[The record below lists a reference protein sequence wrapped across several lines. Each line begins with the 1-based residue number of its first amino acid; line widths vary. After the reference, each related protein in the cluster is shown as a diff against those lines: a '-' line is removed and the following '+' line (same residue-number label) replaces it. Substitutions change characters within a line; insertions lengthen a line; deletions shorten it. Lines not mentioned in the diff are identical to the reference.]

1 MTGKVVMTGK
11 IVLLAWSLAY
21 AGFAWAQ
28 TSRPAPAL
36 VTNKV
41 YVGVEGTA
49 FANFST
55 FSGSNY
61 VDNGMRKPPLLTRSF
76 GLSLRQNLSQRLSLE
91 TGGSIIRL
99 GYKATFTGNYR
110 GGRRWRDKATVTS
123 AFSLLEIPLRI
134 NYFVGSKATKWRKY
148 VSLGTSFLYNPN
160 AGLTG
165 AVGGK
170 AGFVDAYTGDTFT
183 LTERR
188 WQGPRLTA
196 IALAGIGIERD
207 LGRRVIANLGLVYAK
222 GFTNVA
228 VWEVRYTTW
237 DVSQAVDGVA
247 FNNTITNKST
257 YLGLRLAF
265 QVALF

>member
-1 MTGKVVMTGK
+1 MTGKVL
-11 IVLLAWSLAY
+11 LLAWSLAY
-21 AGFAWAQ
+21 CCVARAQ
-28 TSRPAPAL
+28 TSRPAL

-41 YVGVEGTA
+41 YVGIEGMPL
-49 FANFST
+49 ANFST

-61 VDNGMRKPPLLTRSF
+61 VDNGMRKPPLPTRSF

-110 GGRRWRDKATVTS
+110 GGKRWRDKATLTS
-123 AFSLLEIPLRI
+123 AFSLLAIPVRI

-148 VSLGTSFLYNPN
+148 VSLGTNLLYNPN
-160 AGLTG
+160 AGLPG
-165 AVGGK
+165 AVGGR

-183 LTERR
+183 LTESR
-188 WQGPRLTA
+188 WPGPLLIA
-196 IALAGIGIERD
+196 IAQAGVGIERD
-207 LGRRVIANLGLVYAK
+207 LGKRVIANLGLVYAK

-228 VWEVRYTTW
+228 VWEVQYTTW
-237 DVSQAVDGVA
+237 DVSRAVDGVT

-257 YLGLRLAF
+257 YLGLRLAL